1 MIYPQALKFLGKRVY
16 VILDDTSVVYGTLLR
31 VDGVLAKIT
40 SERDDQEISSHIKH
54 IYPC

>member
-1 MIYPQALKFLGKRVY
+1 MIYHQALKFLGKRVY

-31 VDGVLAKIT
+31 VDGVLAKVT
-40 SERDDQEISSHIKH
+40 SERGDQEISSHIKH